1 MWSEWYDFF
10 TTECMPVPEPTQS
23 SSNTSEPEPTRSCK
37 RCKQQLP
44 QHQFPSITQFNKKNG
59 GVCTAC
65 TCVYCGGNGQ
75 AMTKEHLLP
84 KSVGGTVIVPACHDC
99 NQARGR
105 SGSYKPFIRYIKK
118 NNAVWAK
125 AVTTA
130 TKPNAS
136 VAEYIEGEDG
146 LSKITLLALMQS
158 NS

>member
-1 MWSEWYDFF
+1 
-10 TTECMPVPEPTQS
+10 
-23 SSNTSEPEPTRSCK
+23 
-37 RCKQQLP
+37 
-44 QHQFPSITQFNKKNG
+44 
-59 GVCTAC
+59 
-65 TCVYCGGNGQ
+65 
-75 AMTKEHLLP
+75 MTKEHLLP

-130 TKPNAS
+130 TNPNAS

-146 LSKITLLALMQS
+146 LSTITLLALMQS